1 MTVSSISRLI
11 MNRIVNLIQ
20 ANTTLSAVFGTSD
33 DNYYAGFNSII
44 DTGAYSES
52 SVLLASR
59 TDNPILSLDTY
70 NNNDAGFW
78 YTVKNRMPVIDIAF
92 MFYGIQDPDAEFNI
106 STKPIGSIDIERYA
120 DKFRELIGKN
130 ARLAVSQAIT
140 GESSSGGGTTTTVLT
155 ADTTGLVTGKNVHFA
170 GTTNYNGDHTV
181 SGIVPDTS
189 FVIDTAYV
197 ADDGAN
203 GTWLQNLLLGDVA
216 TLDRADVM
224 PIQYDQEGN
233 VVLILIS
240 VECKFQERW

>member
-20 ANTTLSAVFGTSD
+20 ANTTLSAVFGTAD
-33 DNYYAGFNSII
+33 TFYKPGFDSVI
-44 DTGAYSES
+44 DTGAYANS

-59 TDNPILSLDTY
+59 ADNPVLGLDTY
-70 NNNDAGFW
+70 NNNDAGFG
-78 YTVKNRMPVIDIAF
+78 YTVKNRMPIIDIAF
-92 MFYGIQDPDAEFNI
+92 VFSRMQNPDTEFNI
-106 STKPIGSIDIERYA
+106 SSNPIGSIDIEKYA
-120 DKFRELIGKN
+120 DEFRKLIGQN
-130 ARLAVSQAIT
+130 ARLAVSAAIT
-140 GESSSGGGTTTTVLT
+140 GESDPGGGVSTTVLT
-155 ADTTGLVTGKNVHFA
+155 GDTTGLVTGENIHLA

-203 GTWLQNLLLGDVA
+203 GTWLQNLLLGDDA
-216 TLDRADVM
+216 SFDRADVM

-233 VVLILIS
+233 VVLILTS
-240 VECKFQERW
+240 VECTYQERW